1 MFARAPFLEH
11 VGRPQKESAMRR
23 IAPRAAAVV
32 IAIVVGTIG
41 LATVAGTAGK
51 QNVKS
56 DEMIGYQEV
65 PGVSSNASGN
75 FTAEIDDDAQQ
86 INFELTYTGLS
97 GPAAFAHIHFGMRSA
112 NGGVAV
118 FFCGGGGKPI
128 CPPGTTDQA
137 TVTGTIV
144 PADVIGPATQGIA
157 AGEFDELVQA
167 IRAGMTYANVHTT
180 AFPGGEIRGQVND
193 RNQRQP

>member
-1 MFARAPFLEH
+1 
-11 VGRPQKESAMRR
+11 MRR
-23 IAPRAAAVV
+23 MRPKTVVAVLAV
-32 IAIVVGTIG
+32 AVGTIAV
-41 LATVAGTAGK
+41 ATVAGTAGK

-56 DEMIGYQEV
+56 DQMIGYQEV
-65 PGVSSNASGN
+65 PGVSSNASGQ
-75 FTAEIDDDAQQ
+75 FSAEIDDDAQQ

-97 GPAAFAHIHFGMRSA
+97 GPAAVAHIHFGTRSA

-144 PADVIGPATQGIA
+144 PADIIGPVAQGIT
-157 AGEFDELVQA
+157 AGEFAELVQA
-167 IRAGMTYANVHTT
+167 IRAGMTYANVHTA